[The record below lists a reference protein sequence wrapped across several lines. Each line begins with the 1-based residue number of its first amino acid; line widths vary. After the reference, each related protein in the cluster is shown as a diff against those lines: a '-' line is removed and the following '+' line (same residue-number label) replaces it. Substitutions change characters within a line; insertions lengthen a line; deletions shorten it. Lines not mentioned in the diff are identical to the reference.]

1 MKEVRELRV
10 NDNDGNTLLYADLSG
25 NVLIEAHSLKIKD
38 KDGNI
43 KCSIGDDGSV
53 HKSGNSNYQL
63 VASSEAIVGDA
74 RDDIKN
80 DTDYWQAKIKSLG
93 DTISGLEYDTHSQ
106 VLRCLYSK
114 VEVVLLSMKNLR
126 DDIKR
131 EKNNAVNCLNSC
143 YTDFF
148 PSLLKINEEVTELVV
163 RLENYAKWDL
173 NIDRMYNID
182 IPSVDEVPNEMEE
195 IFDKLNARLED
206 VRAFGEKERPKVAL
220 KINSLVITLEDLQA
234 QYNLLVSAKTMYS

>member
-10 NDNDGNTLLYADLSG
+10 NDNNGNTLLYADLSG

-38 KDGNI
+38 KDGNV
-43 KCSIGDDGSV
+43 KCSIGDDGTV
-53 HKSGNSNYQL
+53 RKNNNDNYQL
-63 VASSEAIVGDA
+63 VASSEVVVKDTT
-74 RDDIKN
+74 DDMN
-80 DTDYWQAKIKSLG
+80 YWQAKVKSFNN
-93 DTISGLEYDTHSQ
+93 TISGLEYDTHSQ
-106 VLRCLYSK
+106 VLRCLYGK
-114 VEVVLLSMKNLR
+114 VEIILLSMKNLR

-131 EKNNAVNCLNSC
+131 ERDNTVNCLNSC

-173 NIDRMYNID
+173 NIDRTYNIQL
-182 IPSVDEVPNEMEE
+182 PAKNEVPDEMKE
-195 IFDKLNARLED
+195 IFDKFDVRLED
-206 VRAFGEKERPKVAL
+206 IRAFGEKERPKVAL
-220 KINSLVITLEDLQA
+220 KINNLIMTLEDLQA

>member
-25 NVLIEAHSLKIKD
+25 NVLVEAHSLKIKD
-38 KDGNI
+38 KDGNV
-43 KCSIGDDGSV
+43 KCSIGNDGTV
-53 HKSGNSNYQL
+53 HKNSNSNYQL
-63 VASSEAIVGDA
+63 IATSEAIVGDA
-74 RDDIKN
+74 RDDIIN
-80 DTDYWQAKIKSLG
+80 DVDYWQAKIKSLG

-114 VEVVLLSMKNLR
+114 VEVVLLSMKNLK

-131 EKNNAVNCLNSC
+131 EKDNAINCLNSC
-143 YTDFF
+143 YVDFF
-148 PSLLKINEEVTELVV
+148 PSLIKINEEVVELVT

-173 NIDRMYNID
+173 NIDRMHNID
-182 IPSVDEVPNEMEE
+182 IPSVDEVPDEMKE
-195 IFDKLNARLED
+195 IISKFNARLED
-206 VRAFGEKERPKVAL
+206 VRAFGDKERPKVAL
-220 KINSLVITLEDLQA
+220 KINSLVVSLEDLQA

>member
-25 NVLIEAHSLKIKD
+25 NVLVEAHSLKIKD
-38 KDGNI
+38 KDDNV

-53 HKSGNSNYQL
+53 HKSSNSNYQL
-63 VASSEAIVGDA
+63 IATSEAIIGDA
-74 RDDIKN
+74 RDDIIN
-80 DTDYWQAKIKSLG
+80 DVDYWQAKIKSLG

-114 VEVVLLSMKNLR
+114 VEVVLLSIKNLK

-131 EKNNAVNCLNSC
+131 EKDNAINCLNSC
-143 YTDFF
+143 YVDFF
-148 PSLLKINEEVTELVV
+148 PSLIKINEEVVELVT
-163 RLENYAKWDL
+163 RLENYSKWDL
-173 NIDRMYNID
+173 NIDRMHNID
-182 IPSVDEVPNEMEE
+182 IPSVDEVPDEMKE
-195 IFDKLNARLED
+195 IISKFNARLED
-206 VRAFGEKERPKVAL
+206 VRAFGDKERPKVAL
-220 KINSLVITLEDLQA
+220 KINSLVVSLEDLQA

>member
-10 NDNDGNTLLYADLSG
+10 NDNNGNTLLYADLSG

-38 KDGNI
+38 KDGNV
-43 KCSIGDDGSV
+43 KCSIGDDGTV
-53 HKSGNSNYQL
+53 RKNNNDNYQL
-63 VASSEAIVGDA
+63 VASSEVVVKDTT
-74 RDDIKN
+74 DDMN
-80 DTDYWQAKIKSLG
+80 YWQAKVKSFNN
-93 DTISGLEYDTHSQ
+93 TISGLEYDTHSQ
-106 VLRCLYSK
+106 VLRCLYGK
-114 VEVVLLSMKNLR
+114 VEIILLSMKNLR

-131 EKNNAVNCLNSC
+131 ERDNTVNCLNSC

-173 NIDRMYNID
+173 NIDRTYNIQL
-182 IPSVDEVPNEMEE
+182 PAKNEVPNEMKE
-195 IFDKLNARLED
+195 IFDKFDVRLED
-206 VRAFGEKERPKVAL
+206 IRAFGEKERPKVAL
-220 KINSLVITLEDLQA
+220 KINNLIMTLEDLQA

>member
-10 NDNDGNTLLYADLSG
+10 NDNNGNTLLYADLSG

-38 KDGNI
+38 KDGNV
-43 KCSIGDDGSV
+43 KCSIGDDGTV
-53 HKSGNSNYQL
+53 RKNNNDNYQL
-63 VASSEAIVGDA
+63 VASSEAVVEDTT
-74 RDDIKN
+74 DDMN
-80 DTDYWQAKIKSLG
+80 YWQAKVKSFNN
-93 DTISGLEYDTHSQ
+93 TISGLEYDTHSQ
-106 VLRCLYSK
+106 VLRCLYGK
-114 VEVVLLSMKNLR
+114 VEIILLSMKNLR

-131 EKNNAVNCLNSC
+131 ERDNTVNCLNSC

-173 NIDRMYNID
+173 NIDRTYNIQLPAKNG
-182 IPSVDEVPNEMEE
+182 IPDEMKE
-195 IFDKLNARLED
+195 IFDKFNVRLED
-206 VRAFGEKERPKVAL
+206 IRAFGEKERPKVAL
-220 KINSLVITLEDLQA
+220 KINNLIMTLEDLQA